1 MGLFTKKKGIERIPE
16 FPRLPAELPSYEPE
30 LPDFKPMKF
39 QEIPE
44 PEQSILPPLEI
55 PIRKKT
61 DFSPRPLLTEETERI
76 NPLRAEKPLFIKI
89 DRYKEA
95 IANIDSIKDKIKEAD
110 AVINK
115 IYDLKSEEER
125 ELTEWHS
132 TLTKIKEKLIAVDKK
147 LFES

>member
-16 FPRLPAELPSYEPE
+16 FPKLPDELPSYEPE

-39 QEIPE
+39 QETEETIM
-44 PEQSILPPLEI
+44 PPLEI
-55 PIRKKT
+55 PIRKKI
-61 DFSPRPLLTEETERI
+61 DFSPRPLITEERERI
-76 NPLRAEKPLFIKI
+76 TPLRAEKPLFIKI

-95 IANIDSIKDKIKEAD
+95 IANIDLIKDKIREAD

-115 IYDLKSEEER
+115 IYDLKTEEEK